1 MRREILFSFI
11 GHALLLTALGVLT
24 GLRSG
29 RESRRPNVITI
40 QIVNPGVPQPATEN
54 PTAHVVEPKPKPQVT
69 PKPEPRP
76 KPVPKNKESVMKKQ
90 GLGARIEGADA
101 LGYAY
106 YLNIILNRIA
116 ENWLNPYAGQARIY
130 RATVYFVIEKDGSI
144 TGVKLEKG
152 SGDAA
157 YDASCTRAL
166 LATDKLPPLP
176 PEYTAGNQLKLH
188 LEFESTP

>member
-1 MRREILFSFI
+1 MRREILFSFL
-11 GHALLLTALGVLT
+11 GHVVLLLGIAFVS
-24 GLRSG
+24 GLRAQ
-29 RESRRPNVITI
+29 RESRRPNVITV
-40 QIVNPGVPQPATEN
+40 QIVNPGTPQPAPES
-54 PTAHVVEPKPKPQVT
+54 PTTHVVEPKPKPQIT
-69 PKPEPRP
+69 TKPEP
-76 KPVPKNKESVMKKQ
+76 KSTQEKKENLVKKH

-116 ENWLNPYAGQARIY
+116 ENWLNPYAGQARTY
-130 RATVYFVIEKDGSI
+130 RATVYFVIQRDGSV
-144 TGVKLEKG
+144 TDVKLEKS

-166 LATDKLPPLP
+166 LATEKLPPLP
-176 PEYTAGNQLKLH
+176 PEYTASNQLKLH